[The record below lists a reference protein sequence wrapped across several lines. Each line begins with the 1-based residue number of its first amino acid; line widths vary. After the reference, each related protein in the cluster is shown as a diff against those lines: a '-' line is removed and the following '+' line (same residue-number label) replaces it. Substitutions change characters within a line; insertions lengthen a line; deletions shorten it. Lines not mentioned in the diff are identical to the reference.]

1 MTPFE
6 ELEIKLP
13 PLHEITEHIDTIG
26 DGIEIRLPKKGK
38 VVYAIKRIPSRVS
51 KKEKKVVLERCIGLA
66 KEYCL
71 FIMHAE

>member
-1 MTPFE
+1 MATFE
-6 ELEIKLP
+6 ELEVKLRSFE
-13 PLHEITEHIDTIG
+13 EITEHIDTIG
-26 DGIEIRLPKKGK
+26 DGIETRLPKKGQ